1 MPIIKKDRVT
11 TIKRLSLVTLLC
23 LLQGFCSL
31 ASYGED
37 LEVLH
42 WWTSDG
48 ERAAALYLQDTL
60 AEQGIT
66 WVDAAI
72 PGGGGEGAMAVLKSR
87 VLQGAAP
94 AAAQIIGPDIQNW
107 AALGFLGHFNI
118 VALAH
123 DWPNILHP
131 TVNQLLQYQGQYV
144 AVPFGIHRINGLWVN
159 RALLAETG
167 LAVPQHWDEFFTLAE
182 KFQAMGVIALVHGN
196 EPWQNAT
203 LFETLVLSVGGPS
216 LYRAVFEQLDETAIL
231 SDSFAQ
237 ALSLLSQLKG
247 LMDPEINGRTWPQAT
262 RLLADG
268 QAGMQIMGDWVGG
281 ELTAWQANDRVL
293 CASVPET
300 AEEHLY
306 SIDTMVMFKNLA
318 VSSYQGQ
325 LNFAETMTRTDVQL
339 NYNRLKG
346 SVPVRLD
353 IEPEALSDCAQI
365 SYRLFKANQAQGTL
379 APSLAH
385 SMVATA
391 EVEDVFVKVIHEF
404 FQTPNRPVLQ
414 VQQELVRNLKSI
426 RK

>member
-1 MPIIKKDRVT
+1 MPIIKKTKVKS
-11 TIKRLSLVTLLC
+11 IKPARLLALLFVLQSLLC
-23 LLQGFCSL
+23 LPSQ
-31 ASYGED
+31 AEE

-48 ERAAALYLQDTL
+48 ERAAALYLQQTL
-60 AEQGIT
+60 AEQGIS

-87 VLQGAAP
+87 VLQGSAP

-107 AALGFLGHFNI
+107 AALDFLGHFNI

-131 TVNQLLQYQGQYV
+131 TVDQLIQYQGQYV
-144 AVPFGIHRINGLWVN
+144 AVPFGVHRINGLWLN
-159 RALLAETG
+159 RELLAASG
-167 LAVPQHWDEFFTLAE
+167 LPVPRHWKDFFSLAR
-182 KFQAMGVIALVHGN
+182 KFQDMGVIALVHGN

-203 LFETLVLSVGGPS
+203 LFETLVLSSGGPK
-216 LYRAVFEQLDETAIL
+216 LYRAVFEQLDEAAIL
-231 SDSFAQ
+231 SDPFAQ
-237 ALSLLSQLKG
+237 ALGLLSRLKG
-247 LMDPEINGRTWPQAT
+247 LMDADINGRTWPQST

-268 QAGMQIMGDWVGG
+268 QAGMQIMGDWVAG
-281 ELTAWQANDRVL
+281 ELTAWQANDKVW

-300 AEEHLY
+300 ADDHLY
-306 SIDTMVMFKNLA
+306 SIDTMVMFKDLA
-318 VSSYQGQ
+318 LSSYQAQ
-325 LNFAETMTRTDVQL
+325 ISFAETMARTDVQL

-353 IEPEALSDCAQI
+353 IQPEALSDCAQT
-365 SYRLFKANQAQGTL
+365 SYRLFKANEAQGTL

-391 EVEDVFVKVIHEF
+391 EVEDVFVKIIHEF
-404 FQTPNRPVLQ
+404 FQTPDRPVLQ

-426 RK
+426 RQ

>member
-1 MPIIKKDRVT
+1 MNKIE
-11 TIKRLSLVTLLC
+11 RLRLLTLLL
-23 LLQGFCSL
+23 LLQTLVCLPSH
-31 ASYGED
+31 AED

-48 ERAAALYLQDTL
+48 ERAAALYLQQTL
-60 AEQGIT
+60 DEQGIR

-123 DWPNILHP
+123 DWPNTLHP
-131 TVNQLLQYQGQYV
+131 TVDQLIQYQGQYV
-144 AVPFGIHRINGLWVN
+144 AVPFGVHRINGLWLN
-159 RALLAETG
+159 SDLLAR
-167 LAVPQHWDEFFTLAE
+167 ADVPVPRHWPEFFALAR
-182 KFQAMGVIALVHGN
+182 KFQDMGVIALVHGN

-203 LFETLVLSVGGPS
+203 LFETLVLSVGGPE
-216 LYRAVFEQLDETAIL
+216 LYRAVFVELDEEAIL
-231 SDSFAQ
+231 SAEFAQ

-247 LMDPEINGRTWPQAT
+247 VMDPEINGRTWPQST

-268 QAGMQIMGDWVGG
+268 QAGMQIMGDWVAG
-281 ELTAWQANDRVL
+281 ELTAWQASERIL

-300 AEEHLY
+300 ADHHLY
-306 SIDTMVMFKNLA
+306 SIDTMVMFKDLT
-318 VSSYQGQ
+318 VSSYQAQ
-325 LNFAETMTRTDVQL
+325 LKFAETMSRTDIQL
-339 NYNRLKG
+339 QYNGLKG

-353 IEPEALSDCAQI
+353 VVPEALSDCAQM
-365 SYRLFKANQAQGTL
+365 SYRLFKANEALGTL

-404 FQTPNRPVLQ
+404 FQNPNRPVFQ

-426 RK
+426 RH

>member
-1 MPIIKKDRVT
+1 M
-11 TIKRLSLVTLLC
+11 TLLC
-23 LLQGFCSL
+23 LLQGVSSL
-31 ASYGED
+31 ANYAED

-167 LAVPQHWDEFFTLAE
+167 LAVPQHWDEFFTRPSFLSNVSARG
-182 KFQAMGVIALVHGN
+182 FRPSFPSDRQHPIGN
-196 EPWQNAT
+196 CDFKKARPRLEH
-203 LFETLVLSVGGPS
+203 
-216 LYRAVFEQLDETAIL
+216 
-231 SDSFAQ
+231 
-237 ALSLLSQLKG
+237 
-247 LMDPEINGRTWPQAT
+247 T
-262 RLLADG
+262 R
-268 QAGMQIMGDWVGG
+268 
-281 ELTAWQANDRVL
+281 
-293 CASVPET
+293 P
-300 AEEHLY
+300 
-306 SIDTMVMFKNLA
+306 
-318 VSSYQGQ
+318 
-325 LNFAETMTRTDVQL
+325 
-339 NYNRLKG
+339 
-346 SVPVRLD
+346 
-353 IEPEALSDCAQI
+353 
-365 SYRLFKANQAQGTL
+365 
-379 APSLAH
+379 
-385 SMVATA
+385 
-391 EVEDVFVKVIHEF
+391 
-404 FQTPNRPVLQ
+404 
-414 VQQELVRNLKSI
+414 
-426 RK
+426 